1 MIEQENK
8 SAINW
13 LKNGIWALAFA
24 GLYSIVL
31 VILRTPQLSQ
41 IFTDK
46 SAFKSSLIIHV
57 NLSVLVWLLSITC
70 IIWSYGSKRV
80 YFENIFN
87 KLALVGM
94 ILMVISP
101 LASESNPIMNN
112 YVPILENIWFII
124 GLSLFLS
131 TILCFS
137 ILVFINSFFPSQSSA
152 RTSHT
157 NITICVYINCKRC
170 PPLQNNSS

>member
-1 MIEQENK
+1 MIEQQNK

-70 IIWSYGSKRV
+70 IIWSYGSK
-80 YFENIFN
+80 
-87 KLALVGM
+87 M
-94 ILMVISP
+94 
-101 LASESNPIMNN
+101 
-112 YVPILENIWFII
+112 
-124 GLSLFLS
+124 
-131 TILCFS
+131 
-137 ILVFINSFFPSQSSA
+137 
-152 RTSHT
+152 
-157 NITICVYINCKRC
+157 
-170 PPLQNNSS
+170 